1 MYMRDPNLIHLLFE
15 PIKVGSKVLNNW
27 IKNRD
32 AFNPTSVLI
41 EGSSPKKKIN
51 VKITDLIPSKKGKGK
66 KKVIPMA
73 SE

>member
-41 EGSSPKKKIN
+41 EGSSPKKR
-51 VKITDLIPSKKGKGK
+51 L
-66 KKVIPMA
+66 M
-73 SE
+73 